1 MGQVSIPVDLRNP
14 GQVFAC
20 LGLLEAA
27 DVLGGPA
34 EGGFEWTET
43 SRFALNAKDAE
54 NPVVKVLEFLAK
66 AELRGC
72 VPKDWNPNDGGSNDL
87 ERADSYP
94 SKEPDKMTLPIVL
107 RGTNG
112 MTVCLDHWADGSSRD
127 EFKLYAGNRSA
138 LSIATAMLKGAVTKA
153 GKVKT
158 YGVAQMWDN
167 YGEQISADPFATLS
181 AMGGSFNFDPRG
193 AWTAIDAGYSP
204 NDHKHAVMASPLVE
218 ILAAWGLEHARPA
231 EISTR
236 LYRYGVWGE
245 SLPPQLA
252 RAALGCSF
260 TTIVRRRF
268 RFQLDLSGKNK
279 VICYATE
286 ETPP

>member
-1 MGQVSIPVDLRNP
+1 MGQISIPVDLLNP

-27 DVLGGPA
+27 DLLCGPA
-34 EGGFEWTET
+34 EGGFDWAKTP
-43 SRFALNAKDAE
+43 RFELSAKDAE
-54 NPVVKVLEFLAK
+54 NPVVEVLQFLAT

-72 VPKDWNPNDGGSNDL
+72 APKEWIPDEEEGNDL

-94 SKEPDKMTLPIVL
+94 NSEPDKMTLPIVL
-107 RGTNG
+107 HGTNG
-112 MTVCLDHWADGSSRD
+112 MTVRLDHWTDGSSRD

-138 LSIATAMLKGAVTKA
+138 MSIATAMLKGAVTKA

-158 YGVAQMWDN
+158 HGVAQLWVSYRAQM
-167 YGEQISADPFATLS
+167 SVDPFGTLS

-193 AWTAIDAGYSP
+193 VWTAIDAGYSP
-204 NDHKHAVMASPLVE
+204 NDHKHVVMASPLVE

-245 SLPPQLA
+245 VLPPQLA
-252 RAALGCSF
+252 RAALGCGF
-260 TTIVRRRF
+260 ATTVQRRF
-268 RFQLDLSGKNK
+268 RFPLDLSGKNK

-286 ETPP
+286 ETTP